1 MPNVSPTTH
10 AGRRLAVALGAALAF
25 AAVPASASAS
35 QALFEN
41 GIATYK
47 PSGGE
52 NNVIATTMDSA
63 QTVRFKDS
71 GAVIS
76 FAGPGCQI
84 VTPNE
89 ATCTKATGLNA
100 IRVGGGSFDDQID
113 VNTGS
118 YGLRLSVDSG
128 SDDDVVNVTGS
139 GAASDTINGGGG
151 EDILNAGPGMS
162 NVRGGPDAAG
172 GSDVDVIALNGGN
185 DIAVGGDDGDTIDG
199 QSGNDRIWG
208 GAGGD
213 TLTGGSGADE
223 LRGQTGNDLL
233 EAQDGLLD
241 VAVHCGPGTDTANH
255 DPGEA
260 AIVAGCEF

>member
-1 MPNVSPTTH
+1 MPSLSPTTH
-10 AGRRLAVALGAALAF
+10 SGRRFAIAVGAALAF

-35 QALFEN
+35 QVLFDN

-52 NNVIATTMDSA
+52 YNVITTSMDSA
-63 QTVRFKDS
+63 QTVRFKDT
-71 GAVIS
+71 GTVIV

-84 VTPNE
+84 LNANE
-89 ATCTKATGLNA
+89 ATCTKPTGLNA

-113 VNTGS
+113 VNTGV
-118 YGLRLSVDSG
+118 YGLRLVVESG

-139 GAASDTINGGGG
+139 GAASDTIDGGGG
-151 EDILNAGPGMS
+151 EDVIHAGPGTS
-162 NVRGGPDAAG
+162 NVRGGPDSAG
-172 GSDVDVIALNGGN
+172 GSDVDVITLGAGN
-185 DIAVGGDDGDTIDG
+185 DIGIGGDDGDTING
-199 QSGNDRIWG
+199 QAGNDRIWG

-213 TLTGGSGADE
+213 TLTGGSGLDE

-233 EAQDGLLD
+233 EAQDGLGD
-241 VAVHCGPGTDTANH
+241 VAVHCGPGTDEANH

-260 AIVAGCEF
+260 AVVSGCEL